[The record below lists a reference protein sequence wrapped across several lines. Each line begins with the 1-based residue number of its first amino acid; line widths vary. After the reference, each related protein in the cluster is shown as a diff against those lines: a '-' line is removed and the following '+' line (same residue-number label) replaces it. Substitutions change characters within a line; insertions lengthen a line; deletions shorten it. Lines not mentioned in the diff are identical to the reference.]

1 MQNQET
7 FLSRSTNAATP
18 KPARAQQSRPWPG
31 AALWALYSAI
41 FAMSGGAA
49 FLLRFDFSIP
59 EHYREHLLTAILV
72 WTLVKLVVFYWQGMD
87 KDDSCWLTS
96 ADLRRIVEV
105 NVKGS
110 LAGGLVIL
118 AAAPPGFPRS
128 IYMIDLFLSVLGTL
142 GARLLSRLGRPPAAA
157 RKNGGPHKRTLIY
170 GAGRAGELL
179 LEDIQGHP
187 TLPYRV
193 IGFVDDNPLK
203 QGAVIHGV
211 RVLGPGRRLAYL
223 VRKHRI
229 EEVLIAIPSA
239 TSAERWAILRRCQE
253 AGVSSK
259 TVPGLDE
266 ILAGAGLARQVRD
279 VAVEDLLGR
288 TPVQLD
294 EAAIAGL
301 LKDAV
306 ILVTGAGGSIGS
318 ELCRQIA
325 RFQPKAIVGY
335 EISENALHELS
346 LEMADRFPE
355 IDFRPAVGSIQNRK
369 RLAEVMERHRPRI
382 VYHAAAYKH
391 VPMMESHLY
400 EAVENNVFGTLN
412 VALAA
417 REFGAERFVLISSDK
432 AVRPTNVM
440 GATKRV
446 AELIVKALGNDRT
459 KYVAVRFGNVLGSN
473 GSVIPL
479 FKKQIAARRPVT
491 VTHPDMQRYF
501 MTIGEAVQLVL
512 EASAMGEGGEIFVL
526 DMGQPVRI
534 VDLARNLI
542 LLSGLRPGEDIRI
555 EFTGVRPGEKLC
567 EELAAL
573 EEKTVPTPHDKIRI
587 FTGPGL
593 PADQMARHLEALRR
607 ETEARDAEAILRRL
621 QALVTDYQPSWH
633 ALEEARALERRL
645 AAHGRSEAC
654 AVGA

>member
-1 MQNQET
+1 MRALET
-7 FLSRSTNAATP
+7 LADPSG
-18 KPARAQQSRPWPG
+18 PARSSSPWRALALG
-31 AALWALYSAI
+31 ALYAALFAL
-41 FAMSGGAA
+41 SGWTA
-49 FLLRFDFSIP
+49 FLLRFDFSVP
-59 EHYREHLLTAILV
+59 PSYREHLLAAVLT
-72 WTLVKLVVFYWQGMD
+72 WMLVKLVVFHWQGMD
-87 KDDSCWLTS
+87 RDGPFLLTS
-96 ADLRRIVEV
+96 ADLGRILDV
-105 NVKGS
+105 NVRGS
-110 LAGGLVIL
+110 LASALVIL

-128 IYMIDLFLSVLGTL
+128 IYAIDLVLSVLGTL
-142 GARLLSRLGRPPAAA
+142 AMRFAIRLGRSHGAA
-157 RKNGGPHKRTLIY
+157 RRRGSQQKRTLIY

-179 LEDIQGHP
+179 LEDIQNHP

-193 IGFVDDNPLK
+193 VGFVDDNPLK
-203 QGAVIHGV
+203 EGAVIHGV
-211 RVLGPGRRLAYL
+211 RVLGPGRKLAQL

-229 EEVLIAIPSA
+229 QEVLIAMPSA
-239 TSAERWAILRRCQE
+239 TAAERWAVLSRCQE

-266 ILAGAGLARQVRD
+266 ILRGAGLAGQVRD

-288 TPVQLD
+288 TPIQLD

-301 LKDAV
+301 LKDSV
-306 ILVTGAGGSIGS
+306 VLVTGAGGSIGS

-325 RFQPKAIVGY
+325 RFQPKTIVGY

-355 IDFRPAVGSIQNRK
+355 IEFCPAVGSIQNRR

-391 VPMMESHLY
+391 VPMMESHLF

-446 AELIVKALGNDRT
+446 AELIVKALDEGPT

-479 FKKQIAARRPVT
+479 FKKQIAARRPLT

-501 MTIGEAVQLVL
+501 MTISEAVQLVL
-512 EASAMGEGGEIFVL
+512 QASAMGAGGEIFVL

-567 EELAAL
+567 EELATL
-573 EEKTVPTPHDKIRI
+573 EETTVPTPHEKIRI

-593 PADQMARHLEALRR
+593 TAEQMARHLEALRR
-607 ETEARDAEAILRRL
+607 ETDVRDAEGILRRL
-621 QALVTDYQPSWH
+621 QTLVTDYQPSWH
-633 ALEEARALERRL
+633 ALAGARTAAHREP
-645 AAHGRSEAC
+645 AHGRSEAC